1 MYDICL
7 GMTKMSKKFFEQI
20 TNNFASN
27 GNAQI
32 HHCAAKNSFL
42 DFVTSIIASMLIFSI
57 LGELSLKLEKPI
69 KDVVKGGTGLAF
81 VVYPEAISLLP
92 LPQLWYGPR

>member
-1 MYDICL
+1 M
-7 GMTKMSKKFFEQI
+7 
-20 TNNFASN
+20 
-27 GNAQI
+27 
-32 HHCAAKNSFL
+32 
-42 DFVTSIIASMLIFSI
+42 TSIIASMLIFSI